1 MKNAIPIILIIA
13 AVFFGY
19 EGYNRMENTA
29 QIKIGDLKIEAGA
42 NGGKESAYI
51 FFGLGAVCLI
61 AGLVMLS
68 KRGKLS

>member
-1 MKNAIPIILIIA
+1 MKNAIPIVLIIA
-13 AVFFGY
+13 AIFFGY
-19 EGYNRMENTA
+19 TGYNRLDNTA

-61 AGLVMLS
+61 AGMVMLS
-68 KRGKLS
+68 KKGKLT